1 MVGTLQ
7 PLNGTLTTVGAGTLA
22 AALLLGENIT
32 RTGPT
37 GAFAD
42 TFDTA
47 ALINA
52 ALNQSASGFGGTA
65 WYVTYVN
72 NTAYVATLTAPAG
85 GSFTL
90 NGQSAAI
97 PASSVAELLVTV
109 SAGGAVTV
117 TVLYRFSYS

>member
-1 MVGTLQ
+1 VTTH
-7 PLNGTLTTVGAGTLA
+7 PRNGTLTTVGAGVLT
-22 AALLLGENIT
+22 AALLQSVNIT

-47 ALINA
+47 ANIAA
-52 ALNQSASGFGGTA
+52 ALNMSVSGFGGA
-65 WYVTYVN
+65 NWLVN
-72 NTAYVATLTAPAG
+72 YINTTAYVATLTAPAG

-97 PASSVAELLVTV
+97 PAASVAVLLVAV
-109 SAGGAVTV
+109 DPGGNVTV
-117 TVLYRFSYS
+117 TVLYRMAYN